1 MSDLAS
7 ALIINGVVLAVVL
20 EADIGPHR
28 KVGWFRVARPVITAA
43 LIVPFYLQ
51 GFTRS
56 GTGLLVEVA
65 ATVGGLL
72 LGLVAAALMKVYRSP
87 RTGKPVSRAGWGY
100 AAVWTAVIGA
110 RTAFS
115 YGSANWFGPQLG
127 RWMSANSVTTAAI
140 TDSLILM
147 AVTMLL
153 TRTISLG
160 ARAVNL
166 PAAPVAPAPRYAS
179 APVR

>member
-7 ALIINGVVLAVVL
+7 ALLINAVVLAIVL
-20 EADIGPHR
+20 EADLGPHR

-51 GFTRS
+51 GFTSS

-72 LGLVAAALMKVYRSP
+72 LGLVAASLMRVYRSP
-87 RTGKPVSRAGWGY
+87 RTGRPVSHAGWGY
-100 AAVWTAVIGA
+100 AALWTVVIGA
-110 RTAFS
+110 RATFS
-115 YGSANWFGPQLG
+115 YGSAHWFGPPLA

-147 AVTMLL
+147 AVAMLV
-153 TRTISLG
+153 TRTVCLG
-160 ARAVNL
+160 ARAVGL
-166 PAAPVAPAPRYAS
+166 PATAAVAPARSYA
-179 APVR
+179 